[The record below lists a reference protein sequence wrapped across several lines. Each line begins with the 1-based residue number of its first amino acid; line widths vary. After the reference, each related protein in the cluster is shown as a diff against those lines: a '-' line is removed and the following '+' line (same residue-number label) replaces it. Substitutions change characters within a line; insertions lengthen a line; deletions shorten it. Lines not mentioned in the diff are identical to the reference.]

1 MRFKITLFVT
11 ICIIIFIASCVEQ
24 KTSNENLEENK
35 FVVEEE
41 YEYIDPIYDGEVVFE
56 WVDELLSSDFIPTKF
71 STTLDTVRNIHDPS
85 QMDTIKHFKTSKSN
99 INMYVT
105 PNKTMLMESDIYDSE
120 ILLSNKIKVGVKKEV
135 VFEVLNQKFA
145 NDTIKIQEPDGY
157 GVYFE
162 LFFKNDLLYRIYF
175 KSFID
180 WCY

>member
-1 MRFKITLFVT
+1 
-11 ICIIIFIASCVEQ
+11 
-24 KTSNENLEENK
+24 
-35 FVVEEE
+35 
-41 YEYIDPIYDGEVVFE
+41 
-56 WVDELLSSDFIPTKF
+56 
-71 STTLDTVRNIHDPS
+71 
-85 QMDTIKHFKTSKSN
+85 MDTFKHFKTSKSN
-99 INMYVT
+99 INLYVT
-105 PNKTMLMESDIYDSE
+105 PTKTMLMESDIYDSE

-180 WCY
+180 